1 MAASTGIVLAATG
14 IVVANEWY
22 SADTIAWRPAIAGIV
37 LSAFLGGAEK
47 IPDAK
52 PIAVGLASIMLV
64 TVLVTPF
71 HGSSPLGT
79 ISGIFNTPAG
89 KQPVAKKA

>member
-1 MAASTGIVLAATG
+1 MAASTGLVLTATG

-22 SADTIAWRPAIAGIV
+22 SANELAWRPAVAGIV
-37 LSAFLGGAEK
+37 LSAFLGGVER

-52 PIAVGLASIMLV
+52 PLAVGLAGIMLV

-71 HGSSPLGT
+71 KGESPVGT
-79 ISGIFNTPAG
+79 VSNIFNAPSAKPA
-89 KQPVAKKA
+89 VKKG